1 MQTVKNELHRDD
13 FGLTFFEFS
22 LNQECHSPIDLWA
35 AVKGSQ
41 QGNGAHSFFIHI
53 TESTEFEPYESD
65 SMKLGDKPIPILGTF
80 LFVDWQHQS

>member
-1 MQTVKNELHRDD
+1 MNELHRDYFD
-13 FGLTFFEFS
+13 LTFFEFP
-22 LNQECHSPIDLWA
+22 LNQECHSPIDLWG

-65 SMKLGDKPIPILGTF
+65 SMKLGDKPIAILRTF
-80 LFVDWQHQS
+80 LFVDWQPQS